1 MKVLETDRLIIR
13 QLTLNDSDFIIELL
27 NDPAFLKN
35 IGDKK
40 VRNVQD
46 AHKYILDGPVASY
59 EKNGFGLYLVVLK
72 ESALPIGICGLIKR
86 DNLENVDLGFAF
98 LPAYRGKGYAS
109 ESGSA
114 VLEFGRSKFGLKKI
128 VGVTIPENAGSIA
141 VLEKLGM
148 NFEKMVRMDEN
159 EPEIRL
165 YSIEFNK

>member
-1 MKVLETDRLIIR
+1 MKVLETNRLVIR
-13 QLTLNDSDFIIELL
+13 HLTLNDSDFIIELL
-27 NDPAFLKN
+27 NDPAFIKN

-40 VRNVQD
+40 VRTVQD
-46 AHKYILDGPVASY
+46 AHKYILDGPVTSY

-86 DNLENVDLGFAF
+86 DILENVDVGFAF
-98 LPAYRGKGYAS
+98 LPAFRGKGYAF
-109 ESGSA
+109 ESASA
-114 VLEFGRSKFGLKKI
+114 VVELGRSKFGLEKI
-128 VGVTIPENAGSIA
+128 VGVTVPGNTGSIA

-148 NFEKMVRMDEN
+148 RFEKMVKMNEN